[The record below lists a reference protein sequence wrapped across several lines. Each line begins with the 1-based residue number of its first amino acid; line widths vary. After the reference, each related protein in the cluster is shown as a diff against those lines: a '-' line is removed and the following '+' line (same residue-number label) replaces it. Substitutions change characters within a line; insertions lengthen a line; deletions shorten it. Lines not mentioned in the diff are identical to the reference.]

1 MVKSLVENGRL
12 ISLVIALLVV
22 AGFGAISNLPR
33 MEDPEITNRFASV
46 ITHYPGASAERV
58 EALVTEEL
66 ESELRRLEEL
76 KLVQSTSR
84 PGISVIQLELKDD
97 VLETAPVWSRA
108 RDLIA
113 DAKGKLPTPAQ
124 NSTLDDQLGYA
135 NTAILG
141 IAWRGGGEVRTDM
154 LNRYGKELQSRL
166 RLLSGTDF
174 VKLYGQPTEEILVQ
188 LDGNKV
194 NQLELSPAAIA
205 KILQNADSKVSAGEV
220 SNDYFK
226 ALIEVSGELDS
237 IARIG
242 QVPLKV
248 TTNGQIIRLADI
260 ASISRQ
266 PKEPANSIALI
277 DQQQGVMVA
286 ARMLSN
292 TRVDLWLAQVRQT
305 VDELQGSI
313 PANIEIEWLF
323 DQESYTTERLSDLI
337 GSLLLGFIII
347 LAVLMLTLG
356 LRNAVIVSLSL
367 PLTALFTLACM
378 KYIGL
383 PIHQMSVTGLVVAL
397 GIMVDNAIVIVDA
410 ISQRRQ
416 SGMDRINAVKQTLQH
431 LWLPLAGSTITTMLA
446 FAPIVL
452 MPGAAGEFVG
462 GIAISVIFALLG
474 SFIISHTIIAGLAGR
489 FGVNGKGTHWYH
501 HGINLPFMSNAFRR
515 TLSLALSRPLLA
527 ALVIGILPVMGF
539 IAAGKM
545 TEQFFPPSDRDMFQI
560 EVYLAPHASIDLTRL
575 QVEDIDN
582 ELRQTQG
589 ISRIDWVIGGNT
601 PSFYYNLLQRQQGA
615 SHYAQAMVKATDFA
629 TANELIPAL
638 QKSLDSSYP
647 QAQIIVRKLEQ
658 GPPFNAPVEVRI
670 FGPNLD
676 QLKLLG
682 EQVRK
687 VLSDTADV
695 IHTRATLSAGAPK
708 VWLQIDEDASLMSG
722 LSLTDIAK
730 QVEMATTGINGGSIL
745 EQTESLPVRV
755 RLSDTTREDQTKLS
769 AITLVSN
776 SGKGILL
783 SAISS
788 SEIEVSR
795 GAIPRRDGQRVNT
808 IEAYLTA
815 GILPQTVV
823 DNASEALAQIALPS
837 GYRIELGGESAK
849 RNEAVGN
856 LMSNLVLVVTLLL
869 TTVVLSF
876 NSFRLTAIILF
887 SAMQSAGLG
896 LLAVYTF
903 GYPFGFT
910 VIIGLLGLM
919 GLAINAAI
927 VILAELEQ
935 APQTRAGDTQTIVDL
950 VTSCGRHIGSTTIT
964 TIGGFLPLIIAGGGF
979 WPPFAIA
986 IAGGTLMTTLLSLV
1000 WVPTMYHLIMRPKKT
1015 RTSDTNSNAASEDLA
1030 TT

>member
-12 ISLVIALLVV
+12 ISLIIALLIV
-22 AGFGAISNLPR
+22 AGFGAISSLPR

-84 PGISVIQLELKDD
+84 PGISVIQLELKDS
-97 VLETAPVWSRA
+97 VVETAPVWSRA

-113 DAKGKLPTPAQ
+113 DAKAQLPASAQ
-124 NSTLDDQLGYA
+124 NPTLDDQLGYA

-154 LNRYGKELQSRL
+154 LNRYAKELQSQL

-174 VKLYGQPTEEILVQ
+174 VNIYGQPTEEILVQ

-194 NQLELSPAAIA
+194 NQLALSAQSIA
-205 KILQNADSKVSAGEV
+205 QILQNADAKVSAGEIN
-220 SNDYFK
+220 NDNFR

-248 TTNGQIIRLADI
+248 TENGQIIRLGDI
-260 ASISRQ
+260 AHISRQ

-277 DQQQGVMVA
+277 EQQQGVMVA

-292 TRVDLWLAQVRQT
+292 TRVDLWLEQVRLS
-305 VDELQGSI
+305 VNELQSSI

-323 DQESYTTERLSDLI
+323 DQEGYTTDRLSDLV
-337 GSLLLGFIII
+337 GSLLLGFVII
-347 LAVLMLTLG
+347 LVVLMLTLG
-356 LRNAVIVSLSL
+356 LRNALIVALSL

-416 SGMDRINAVKQTLQH
+416 KGMDSLSAVKETLQH

-462 GIAISVIFALLG
+462 GIAISVMFALLG

-489 FGVNGKGTHWYH
+489 FGADGKGTHWYH
-501 HGINLPFMSNAFRR
+501 HGINLPFMSNAFRQ
-515 TLSLALSRPLLA
+515 TLTLALSRPLLA
-527 ALVIGILPVMGF
+527 AVVIGVLPVMGF

-560 EVYLAPHASIDLTRL
+560 EVYLAPQASISNTRA
-575 QVEDIDN
+575 QVAKIDAN
-582 ELRQTQG
+582 LRQTDG
-589 ISRIDWVIGGNT
+589 ITRIDWVVGGNV

-615 SHYAQAMVKATDFA
+615 SNYAQAMVKARDFA
-629 TANELIPAL
+629 TANQLIPQL
-638 QKSLDSSYP
+638 QISLDKQYP
-647 QAQIIVRKLEQ
+647 GAQIIVRKLEQ

-687 VLSDTADV
+687 ALSDTQDV

-708 VWLQIDEDASLMSG
+708 VWFQINEDASLISG

-730 QVEMATTGINGGSIL
+730 QIEMATTGIKGGSIL

-755 RLSDTTREDQTKLS
+755 RLGDSTREQQTKLS
-769 AITLVSN
+769 AITLVS
-776 SGKGILL
+776 GQGTGIPL

-788 SEIEVSR
+788 SQIEVSR
-795 GAIPRRDGQRVNT
+795 GAIPRRDGQRVNV
-808 IEAYLTA
+808 IEAYITA
-815 GILPQTVV
+815 GVLPQTVV
-823 DNASEALAQIALPS
+823 DNVNAKLDAIELPS
-837 GYRIELGGESAK
+837 GYRLELGGESAK

-856 LMSNLVLVVTLLL
+856 LMSNLVLVITLLL
-869 TTVVLSF
+869 ATVVLSF
-876 NSFRLTAIILF
+876 NSFRLTGIILF
-887 SAMQSAGLG
+887 SAIQSAGLG

-927 VILAELEQ
+927 VILAELEEVP
-935 APQTRAGDTQTIVDL
+935 ATRNGDTHLIVEL
-950 VTSCGRHIGSTTIT
+950 VSSCGRHIGSTTIT

-986 IAGGTLMTTLLSLV
+986 IAGGTLLTTLLSLV
-1000 WVPTMYHLIMRPKKT
+1000 WVPTMYYLIMRPKKVKQLSPNAPLA
-1015 RTSDTNSNAASEDLA
+1015 SDEVSR
-1030 TT
+1030 

>member
-1 MVKSLVENGRL
+1 MVKALVENGRL
-12 ISLVIALLVV
+12 ISLVIALLLV
-22 AGFGAISNLPR
+22 AGLGAISSLPR
-33 MEDPEITNRFASV
+33 MEDPDITNRFASV

-58 EALVTEEL
+58 EALVTEVL

-84 PGISVIQLELKDD
+84 PGISVIQLELKDS

-108 RDLIA
+108 RDMIS
-113 DAKGKLPTPAQ
+113 DAKGLLPTSAQ
-124 NSTLDDQLGYA
+124 NAILDDKVGYA

-141 IAWRGGGEVRTDM
+141 VAWRGEGAVRTDM
-154 LNRYGKELQSRL
+154 LNRYAKELQSRL
-166 RLLSGTDF
+166 RLLNGTNF

-188 LDGNKV
+188 LDGHKV
-194 NQLELSPAAIA
+194 NQLQLSPKQIA
-205 KILQNADSKVSAGEV
+205 QILHNADAKVAAGEI
-220 SNDYFK
+220 NNNNFR
-226 ALIEVSGELDS
+226 ALVEVSGELDS
-237 IARIG
+237 MARVRE
-242 QVPLKV
+242 VPLKV
-248 TTNGQIIRLADI
+248 TSTGQIIRLGDI

-266 PKEPANSIALI
+266 PKMPATSIALI
-277 DQQQGVMVA
+277 EQQQGVMVA
-286 ARMLSN
+286 ARMLNN
-292 TRVDLWLAQVRQT
+292 TRVDLWLEKVRLV
-305 VDELQGSI
+305 VDEMQAGI

-323 DQESYTTERLSDLI
+323 DQEHYTTDRLSGLV
-337 GSLLLGFIII
+337 GSLLLGFVII

-416 SGMDRINAVKQTLQH
+416 QGQDRIRAVKETLQH

-462 GIAISVIFALLG
+462 GIAISVMFALLG

-489 FGVNGKGTHWYH
+489 FGVDGKGTRWYH
-501 HGINLPFMSNAFRR
+501 HGIKLPLMSNTFRR
-515 TLSLALSRPLLA
+515 SLSFALSRPLLSA
-527 ALVIGILPVMGF
+527 VVIGILPVMGF

-560 EVYLAPHASIDLTRL
+560 EVYLAPHVSVDNTRI
-575 QVEDIDN
+575 QVELMDKA
-582 ELRQTQG
+582 LRETDG
-589 ISRIDWVIGGNT
+589 ITRIDWVIGGNA

-615 SHYAQAMVKATDFA
+615 SHYAQAMVKVSDFD
-629 TANELIPAL
+629 TANKLIPQL
-638 QKSLDSSYP
+638 QKSLDIDFP
-647 QAQIIVRKLEQ
+647 QAQVIVRKLEQ
-658 GPPFNAPVEVRI
+658 GPPFNAPVELRI

-687 VLSDTADV
+687 VLSDTTDV

-708 VWLQIDEDASLMSG
+708 VWLQVNEDASLMSG

-745 EQTESLPVRV
+745 EQTESLPIRV
-755 RLSDTTREDQTKLS
+755 RLHDSTREEQTKLS
-769 AITLVSN
+769 GLMLVSGN
-776 SGKGILL
+776 GNGIPL

-788 SEIEVSR
+788 NKIEVSR

-808 IEAYLTA
+808 IEAYITS
-815 GILPQTVV
+815 GVLPQEVLNRAK
-823 DNASEALAQIALPS
+823 DKLDAIALPG
-837 GYRIELGGESAK
+837 GYRIEVGGESAK

-869 TTVVLSF
+869 ATVVLSF

-927 VILAELEQ
+927 VILAELEEVP
-935 APQTRAGDTQTIVDL
+935 AARDGDSQVIVDL

-986 IAGGTLMTTLLSLV
+986 IAGGTLLTTLLSLV
-1000 WVPTMYHLIMRPKKT
+1000 WVPTMYHLIMRPKKNT
-1015 RTSDTNSNAASEDLA
+1015 INTPMENVDAIS